1 MQACNSFL
9 CFVLQLSTRLCVL
22 EGKASDQ
29 TPSLSSWK
37 VVATCY
43 YAFFCFWG
51 RPWVYLQKHQ
61 PTVVLSFPFLSP
73 TDIDECQELPGLCQG
88 GRCINTFG
96 SFHCEC
102 SRGFALN
109 LDTRV
114 CEGIKHTHAQM
125 NKQVTHPSPALA
137 LGHFTGEEI
146 ESSRGNVLSVTHG
159 ERKREK
165 EALGA
170 KRQRKYWTL
179 LSHRQH
185 CSSISVCSSSRLL
198 LTQQSSARMMR
209 QLRALTVSRRAR
221 LWCGQLFPWGST
233 QCPL

>member
-146 ESSRGNVLSVTHG
+146 ESSRGDVLSVTHG
-159 ERKREK
+159 ERKREGKKHWEQKGK
-165 EALGA
+165 ENIGP
-170 KRQRKYWTL
+170 
-179 LSHRQH
+179 
-185 CSSISVCSSSRLL
+185 C
-198 LTQQSSARMMR
+198 
-209 QLRALTVSRRAR
+209 
-221 LWCGQLFPWGST
+221 
-233 QCPL
+233 CPIYNTAAQ

>member
-1 MQACNSFL
+1 MSVRNCPAYAREDGASTHLVVSTVNVQEALPSTWTPE
-9 CFVLQLSTRLCVL
+9 FV
-22 EGKASDQ
+22 K
-29 TPSLSSWK
+29 
-37 VVATCY
+37 
-43 YAFFCFWG
+43 
-51 RPWVYLQKHQ
+51 
-61 PTVVLSFPFLSP
+61 VLS
-73 TDIDECQELPGLCQG
+73 
-88 GRCINTFG
+88 
-96 SFHCEC
+96 
-102 SRGFALN
+102 
-109 LDTRV
+109 
-114 CEGIKHTHAQM
+114 THAQM

-146 ESSRGNVLSVTHG
+146 ESSRGDVLSVTHG

-221 LWCGQLFPWGST
+221 L
-233 QCPL
+233 